1 MNEQICNKVFS
12 SESLNGHGL
21 ARSGR
26 PRAGSRLVWLLLV
39 SILLPCQTAL
49 AQAIDTRQ
57 VLSAMES
64 ESRLPADRE
73 RDERSKPQSVI
84 PLLNIEPGDRV
95 IDIFGSGGYYSELL
109 ARVLGEEGR
118 AILHNNQ
125 GFQQWGSN
133 ILQDRFENG
142 MPRNVVMLNRNGINL
157 DLPPNSLD
165 AALIVMALHD
175 LYVIPKRYDGE
186 KYVPLG
192 PPANVEYF
200 YEQLLIALKPGGR
213 FVVVDHAGEPGM
225 DVEATTDLHRIGED
239 YLRSDIEANGF
250 SFVSAA
256 SPLRNPEDDRTRIV
270 FDEDLQGRTDRFVL
284 VFEKP

>member
-1 MNEQICNKVFS
+1 MKYPSAASLCS
-12 SESLNGHGL
+12 SILSFTLS
-21 ARSGR
+21 A
-26 PRAGSRLVWLLLV
+26 ALLL
-39 SILLPCQTAL
+39 SGDEAL
-49 AQAIDTRQ
+49 AQTIDEDGVLKAMASDR
-57 VLSAMES
+57 LSA
-64 ESRLPADRE
+64 DKE
-73 RDERSKPQSVI
+73 RDQRSKPQTII

-95 IDIFGSGGYYSELL
+95 IDIFGSGGYYSDLL

-125 GFQQWGSN
+125 GFEQWGSN
-133 ILQDRFENG
+133 ILQDRFDNG
-142 MPRNVVMLNRNGINL
+142 MPRNVVMLRRIGIDL
-157 DLPPNSLD
+157 ELPPESLD

-186 KYVPLG
+186 KYVPVG

-200 YEQLLIALKPGGR
+200 YEQLLLALKPGGR

-225 DVEATTDLHRIGED
+225 DLEATTDLHRINEEF
-239 YLRSDIEANGF
+239 LKTDIEANGF
-250 SFVSAA
+250 RFLSNEPA
-256 SPLRNPEDDRTRIV
+256 LRNPDDDRTRIV

>member
-1 MNEQICNKVFS
+1 ML
-12 SESLNGHGL
+12 ES
-21 ARSGR
+21 ARSTCRGTD
-26 PRAGSRLVWLLLV
+26 PRLALWLLAMTF
-39 SILLPCQTAL
+39 LLSQTAL
-49 AQAIDTRQ
+49 AQAIDSRQ

-64 ESRLPADRE
+64 EARLPADRE
-73 RDERSKPQSVI
+73 RDVRSKPQSVI

-95 IDIFGSGGYYSELL
+95 IDIFGSGGYYSDLL

-133 ILQDRFENG
+133 VLQDRFENG
-142 MPRNVVMLNRNGINL
+142 LPRNVVMLNRSGINL
-157 DLPPNSLD
+157 DLPPRSLD

-186 KYVPLG
+186 KYVPVG

-200 YEQLLIALKPGGR
+200 YEQLLTALKPGGR
-213 FVVVDHAGEPGM
+213 FVVVDHAGEPDM

-250 SFVSAA
+250 SFVSAE
-256 SPLRNPEDDRTRIV
+256 SSLRNREDDRTRIV
-270 FDEDLQGRTDRFVL
+270 FDEDLQGRTDRFIL
-284 VFEKP
+284 VFEKPRLP